1 VASDATQQP
10 SPQELQWI
18 SKQIPYS
25 DLPAYAKLQSD
36 KNDIFGSLLTL
47 TEWLSRTPQPSISFS
62 LLQLFYPTATLE
74 QIQNQLQKNSPEDSQ
89 AKLNH
94 QSLNS
99 LWILSLIKQESGFN
113 TQAISSSGALGL
125 MQLMPFT
132 ASEQDP
138 NRWKSEFLKPEY
150 NLPSGIL
157 YLQKLQKKYASYKNF
172 QMALILAAYN
182 SGPHRVDQWLKQRPL
197 LAQATELDKIL
208 WIETIP
214 YKETREY
221 VQAIFRNYYWYSY
234 LVNTTKPTVT
244 IQTRDPVE
252 FSEPS
257 LF

>member
-1 VASDATQQP
+1 
-10 SPQELQWI
+10 
-18 SKQIPYS
+18 
-25 DLPAYAKLQSD
+25 
-36 KNDIFGSLLTL
+36 
-47 TEWLSRTPQPSISFS
+47 
-62 LLQLFYPTATLE
+62 
-74 QIQNQLQKNSPEDSQ
+74 
-89 AKLNH
+89 
-94 QSLNS
+94 
-99 LWILSLIKQESGFN
+99 
-113 TQAISSSGALGL
+113 

-214 YKETREY
+214 YKETLIRTG
-221 VQAIFRNYYWYSY
+221 Y
-234 LVNTTKPTVT
+234 L
-244 IQTRDPVE
+244 
-252 FSEPS
+252 
-257 LF
+257 